1 MKFLA
6 LVTILLIIIS
16 LPLNAEITLDGT
28 LGRTGPLPGPNYRI
42 GAELGQQHG
51 RNLFH
56 SFRDFNLK
64 SHESAT
70 FSGPNRVNNIIG
82 RVTGGNPS
90 NIDGL
95 IRSTIPN
102 ANLYFL
108 NPYGIMFGPH
118 AKLDVQ
124 GSFHASTA
132 DYLRLQDGGRFEA
145 RQPNN
150 SWLTVAPVEAF
161 GFLSDSPT
169 RLAIEN
175 SQLSTYPEK
184 TFSLVG
190 GDITI
195 TGAQINAPNGRISL
209 ASVASSGEVIPTDD
223 GLNLASF
230 KQFGNLSLTDHA
242 RVTTTGKS
250 GGEIYIR
257 GGQLLLKQAKV
268 NANTL
273 ENGNKGKIDIIVN
286 RLNLIGGA
294 QIGNIYQ
301 DYVVIDTAISSATIS
316 DGDAGDI
323 RIKATESVTL
333 TKAAI
338 FANSGE
344 LDLEMNEDNAS
355 LSHAQGHAGLILI
368 ETEQLTLDNAVIES
382 DAFSIGQG
390 GDIILKV
397 TGNTT
402 LSDSHIGVN
411 VFDGTDVTADRVG
424 TILLETRQ
432 LDLTNVIIS
441 SSTFG
446 SGTGGNITLKVDGS
460 ITLSQGAIFVNAKN
474 HAPLFHDDN
483 AAPPSNDKTA
493 PSHDQTAPS
502 TDKQSND
509 NPTQSSGDA
518 GTILIQARELILTD
532 RSNISSSTEGTGNG
546 GHIYINATE
555 SVIVQNP
562 AESAQTQG
570 VRGSQGRYGIEAVSI
585 GKQADS
591 GDAGDIWLETP
602 QLILTDRG
610 DLNTSSLGGGD
621 AGNIH
626 LTVTELDMSNHAKI
640 ASSNLGSGN
649 AGHILINAQ
658 QLRLQ
663 NAHITTQAKSA
674 QGGDITIY
682 TDKLVYS
689 LGSGINTSVRG
700 GTGDGGNITLES
712 PQFLV
717 LNQGHIKAQAY
728 EGRGGNIHIT
738 SEQLIASPCSQI
750 SASSKLGIDGEVEI
764 DAPEVNL
771 DDFLVVLPGS
781 FVDVSGQLQ
790 SPCTVV
796 GVARNSFVV
805 KRIAGSPPS
814 PDDWNSNWRVLLPP
828 EGEPRP
834 NQITSRGSKDSK
846 DASAG
851 MAHNGLVFQ
860 PHAAQESSVVDEQLF

>member
-1 MKFLA
+1 MKQRA
-6 LVTILLIIIS
+6 LSTIS
-16 LPLNAEITLDGT
+16 LTIIALSTNAEVTLDGT
-28 LGRTGPLPGPNYRI
+28 LGRTGPLPGPDYLI
-42 GAELGQQHG
+42 GADLGRQLG
-51 RNLFH
+51 GNLFH

-70 FSGPNRVNNIIG
+70 FSGPNSINNIIG

-95 IRSTIPN
+95 IRSSIPN

-132 DYLRLQDGGRFEA
+132 DYLRLQDGGRFDA

-161 GFLSDSPT
+161 GFISDSPT
-169 RLAIEN
+169 RLAVEN
-175 SQLSTYPEK
+175 SQLSTYPGK

-195 TGAQINAPNGRISL
+195 TGAQINAPNGRITL

-223 GLNLASF
+223 GLNMASF
-230 KQFGNLSLTDHA
+230 KQFGNLSLTAHA
-242 RVTTTGKS
+242 TVTTTGKS
-250 GGEIYIR
+250 AGEIYIR

-273 ENGNKGKIDIIVN
+273 ENGNDGKIDIIVN

-301 DYVVIDTAISSATIS
+301 DYVVFDTVISSATIS
-316 DGDAGDI
+316 DGNAGDI

-344 LDLEMNEDNAS
+344 LDLEMNEGNAS
-355 LSHAQGHAGLILI
+355 LTHTQGDAGLILI

-411 VFDGTDVTADRVG
+411 AFDGTDVTADRVG

-446 SGTGGNITLKVDGS
+446 SGTGGNITLKVDGP
-460 ITLSQGAIFVNAKN
+460 ITLSQGAIYVNAKN
-474 HAPLFHDDN
+474 HAPQFHDDN
-483 AAPPSNDKTA
+483 AAPPSNKQTA
-493 PSHDQTAPS
+493 PSHDQTSPS
-502 TDKQSND
+502 TDKPSND

-518 GTILIQARELILTD
+518 GTILIQARELTLTD
-532 RSNISSSTEGTGNG
+532 RSNISSSTDGTGNG

-562 AESAQTQG
+562 ADSAQTQG
-570 VRGSQGRYGIEAVSI
+570 VRSQGRYGIEAVSI

-626 LTVTELDMSNHAKI
+626 LTVTELYMSNHAKI
-640 ASSNLGSGN
+640 ASSNLGNGN
-649 AGHILINAQ
+649 AGNIIINAQ

-663 NAHITTQAKSA
+663 DAHITTQAKSA
-674 QGGDITIY
+674 QGGDISIH

-689 LGSGINTSVRG
+689 LDSGINTSVRG
-700 GTGDGGNITLES
+700 GTGDGGNITIES

-728 EGRGGNIHIT
+728 EGRGGNIQIT

-781 FVDVSGQLQ
+781 FVDASTQLQ
-790 SPCTVV
+790 VPCTVAR
-796 GVARNSFVV
+796 VAQSRFVV

-814 PDDWNSNWRVLLPP
+814 PDDFQSNRLVLLPLSS
-828 EGEPRP
+828 EPRP

-851 MAHNGLVFQ
+851 MAHKGLAFQ
-860 PHAAQESSVVDEQLF
+860 PHANQESRVVDEQLF